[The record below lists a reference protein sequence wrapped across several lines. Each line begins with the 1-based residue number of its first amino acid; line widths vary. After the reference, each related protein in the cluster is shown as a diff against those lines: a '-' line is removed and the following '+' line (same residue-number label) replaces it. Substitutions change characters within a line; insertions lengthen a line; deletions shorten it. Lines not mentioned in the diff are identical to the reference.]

1 MTAPVNI
8 RDLAPGTSVVL
19 VNGAEAEIVDN
30 PGDGIWLFARYLS
43 SPRDPT
49 LVGQEEMIFA
59 QDVAALGRHQA
70 TTAAA
75 PAPRSP

>member
-1 MTAPVNI
+1 MSGSINI

-19 VNGAEAEIVDN
+19 ADGAEAEIVDN

-49 LVGQEEMIFA
+49 LVGQEDMIFA
-59 QDVAALGRHQA
+59 QNVVAFGRPA
-70 TTAAA
+70 GAAQ
-75 PAPRSP
+75 

>member
-1 MTAPVNI
+1 MSGPINI

-19 VNGAEAEIVDN
+19 VDGAEAEIVTN
-30 PGDGIWLFARYLS
+30 PGDGVWLFARYLS

-59 QDVAALGRHQA
+59 QSVVAVGR
-70 TTAAA
+70 
-75 PAPRSP
+75 PAVA